1 MNKPTE
7 RPPCNGPL
15 VISLCRYESDS
26 LEGGVDVQFDFDVTH
41 WNDTQLHD
49 LRSYLESHD
58 AVLIPAEIF

>member
-26 LEGGVDVQFDFDVTH
+26 LEGGVDVLKRGV
-41 WNDTQLHD
+41 
-49 LRSYLESHD
+49 
-58 AVLIPAEIF
+58 